1 MPYRDPEKRKEFKH
15 RYYIDHK
22 QEIIKRTRQY
32 REEHPDRVKIYYATC
47 NQEKNAPYHRI
58 LDEAGVERVCAKC
71 GSTSGICTHH
81 VDGNHHNNSL
91 NNLQWL
97 CMSCHGRLHRQQQLS
112 RS

>member
-15 RYYIDHK
+15 RYYLEHK
-22 QEIIKRTRQY
+22 QEILERTRQY
-32 REEHPDRVKIYYATC
+32 REAHPDRVKAYYATC
-47 NQEKNAPYHRI
+47 NQEKNAPYHKI

-71 GSTSGICTHH
+71 GSTSGMCTHH
-81 VDGNHHNNSL
+81 VDGNHNNNSL

-112 RS
+112 RP